1 MQTSTQIDNEIRKFI
16 GHFLKAFENLD
27 MPMFIACFADEAV
40 AFFPS
45 PEPPL
50 RFEGKTN
57 IQRQFEIVFAG
68 IRKGA
73 SDGPPFHRLDAQ
85 DLLIQM
91 INPETAVVTF
101 HLLNTER
108 TARRT
113 LVLIK
118 SESTWR
124 IIHLHASNGPSVL

>member
-1 MQTSTQIDNEIRKFI
+1 MNNRLFDIEIHEFTAQ
-16 GHFLKAFENLD
+16 FLKAFENLD
-27 MPMFIACFADEAV
+27 MPTFIACFADEAV

-50 RFEGKTN
+50 RFEGKPN
-57 IQRQFEIVFAG
+57 VQRQFEVVFAG

-91 INPETAVVTF
+91 ISPETAVVTF

-113 LVLIK
+113 LVVVK
-118 SESTWR
+118 SEGTWH
-124 IIHLHASNGPSVL
+124 IVHLHASNGSPVL